1 MSDREKLL
9 EQTGIMIDH
18 IVKGLEDIDEEKKLG
33 IMERCGEACAEVGDL
48 AVAKKIAEE
57 TEDVDEIVARA
68 NDEILWCGEWTR
80 EGNEI
85 SAVCDYCGCPLVRQG
100 VVKLTGTFCYCSRGW
115 VRSIFE
121 TLMNR
126 RVKIELEKAI
136 GLGDDVCKYNVYFD

>member
-1 MSDREKLL
+1 M
-9 EQTGIMIDH
+9 
-18 IVKGLEDIDEEKKLG
+18 
-33 IMERCGEACAEVGDL
+33 
-48 AVAKKIAEE
+48 
-57 TEDVDEIVARA
+57 
-68 NDEILWCGEWTR
+68 
-80 EGNEI
+80 I